1 MRTLN
6 QSMINDF
13 DPENVAQLA
22 TYVSE
27 VVTAIQNG
35 QEVGQED
42 VDNLKKILQF
52 VQDLDSVGAPPDGIP
67 AQKRW
72 PPTWRQPLT
81 PR

>member
-13 DPENVAQLA
+13 DPENVVQLA

-27 VVTAIQNG
+27 VVTAIQNR

-52 VQDLDSVGAPPDGIP
+52 VQDLDSVGVG
-67 AQKRW
+67 
-72 PPTWRQPLT
+72 
-81 PR
+81 